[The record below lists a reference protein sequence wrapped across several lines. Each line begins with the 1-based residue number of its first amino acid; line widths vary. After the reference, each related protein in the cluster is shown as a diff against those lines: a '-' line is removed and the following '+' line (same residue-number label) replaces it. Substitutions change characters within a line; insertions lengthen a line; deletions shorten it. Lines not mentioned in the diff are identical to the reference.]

1 MLKKGGRGSGIQAQG
16 TGKWEQNPRIENI
29 GFKLSFVSIFH
40 FAVPRFLFSASLS
53 AFSNILVFPFAG
65 YAYEV

>member
-1 MLKKGGRGSGIQAQG
+1 MGAK
-16 TGKWEQNPRIENI
+16 PRIENI
-29 GFKLSFVSIFH
+29 GLKLSFVSIFH

-53 AFSNILVFPFAG
+53 AFSNIFVFPFAG